1 MVVKKCDLELFTTAT
16 QRCPDT
22 QFLSNVFFLIAQE
35 LNIGFTTSKVFHIW
49 ANKRAKDKLI
59 VTEWDSI
66 SNAGVSAF
74 LKSTRG
80 KTGVNH
86 AYIKDHWTHCG
97 GSYKNGQR

>member
-1 MVVKKCDLELFTTAT
+1 M
-16 QRCPDT
+16 
-22 QFLSNVFFLIAQE
+22 
-35 LNIGFTTSKVFHIW
+35 GFKI
-49 ANKRAKDKLI
+49 
-59 VTEWDSI
+59 SI
-66 SNAGVSAF
+66 EGVSAF